1 MDLFHSLILG
11 AVQGITEFLPISSDG
26 HLVLAEKFLGL
37 KMEGLKSFD
46 VLLHMGT
53 FLAILVYFRK
63 DVWQIIKTF
72 FLLIARK
79 VSTKDPYV
87 RLIFYIVIG
96 TIPAVLLGFF
106 GGDYMDS
113 TFRNIKWTGIFMII
127 MAAVFIF
134 AEAGSRTHKD
144 KKSDLNWKNVVVIG
158 IAQAFAL
165 LPGISRSGS
174 TISAAI
180 FQGIDR
186 AYAARFSFLLGL
198 PAMFGAGLLTST
210 KTYLETGKIIENVE
224 FLPAL
229 LGFLSS
235 FSFGLLS
242 IFFLMKFLKKH
253 SLIVFAIYLLVVGG
267 TVLFLN

>member
-1 MDLFHSLILG
+1 MNIYQSLILG
-11 AVQGITEFLPISSDG
+11 ILQGITEFLPVSSDG
-26 HLVLAEKFLGL
+26 HLVLAEKILGL
-37 KMEGLKSFD
+37 KMEGLKSYD

-53 FLAILVYFRK
+53 FLAILVYFWK
-63 DVWQIIKTF
+63 DVWRMIKTF
-72 FLLIARK
+72 FLLIVRK

-87 RLIFYIVIG
+87 RLIFYIIIG

-106 GGDYMDS
+106 GGDFMDS
-113 TFRNIKWTGIFMII
+113 TFRNMKWTGIFMII

-134 AEAGSRTHKD
+134 AEAGQRTYKN
-144 KKSDLNWKNVVVIG
+144 KKSDLNLKNVVVIG

-198 PAMFGAGLLTST
+198 PAMLGAGLLTAT
-210 KTYLETGKIIENVE
+210 KTYLSTGKIIENVE

-229 LGFLSS
+229 LGFISA
-235 FSFGLLS
+235 FGFGILS

-253 SLIVFAIYLLVVGG
+253 SLIWFAVYLVLMGLFVV
-267 TVLFLN
+267 LA